1 MARPKKQLNR
11 REDILSTAQILFTEK
26 GFEKT
31 TIDEIARHIG
41 IGKGTVYLDFK
52 NKDDILKAIIERYA
66 MRMLDQQELLI
77 KDAKPPYLELLRK
90 ITQKQVLDVFDMST
104 SQVHTHIA
112 LMHTSYQ
119 FKNELKHVKERGVNI
134 ITSLL
139 KASEKNG
146 EIQSIMD
153 PRQVAYLIIVLMQG
167 FFPPYDL
174 KYSPD
179 HRTDLT
185 KQEIRKLLS
194 DDSAVVLELIL
205 SGLKIANYSGINV
218 GKFL

>member
-11 REDILSTAQILFTEK
+11 REDILDAAQILFVEK

-31 TIDEIARHIG
+31 TIDEIAKHIG
-41 IGKGTVYLDFK
+41 IGKGTVYLDFR

-66 MRMLDQQELLI
+66 MLLLDQQELLI
-77 KDAKPPYLELLRK
+77 KKAKPPYIELLRQV
-90 ITQKQVLDVFDMST
+90 IQKQILDVFDMST

-119 FKNELKHVKERGVNI
+119 FKKELKHVKERGVNI

-139 KASEKNG
+139 EASEKNG
-146 EIQSIMD
+146 EIKPIYNY
-153 PRQVAYLIIVLMQG
+153 REIAYLIIVLMQA

-185 KQEIRKLLS
+185 KKGIRKLLS
-194 DDSAVVLELIL
+194 DDSAIVLELIL
-205 SGLKIANYSGINV
+205 SGLKTANYNSVISI
-218 GKFL
+218 GK